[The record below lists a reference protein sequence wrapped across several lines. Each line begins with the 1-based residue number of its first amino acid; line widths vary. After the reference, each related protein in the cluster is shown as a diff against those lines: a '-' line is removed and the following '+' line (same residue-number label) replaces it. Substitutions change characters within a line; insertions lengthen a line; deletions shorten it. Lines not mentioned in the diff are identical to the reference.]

1 LRHSPVL
8 LPARIGLDRRA
19 VLGQEPS
26 MVTDTPT
33 PPDDAAEPQ
42 TGLSDHLRLYLVVAI
57 AGAFAGLVAAGFHR
71 LLDLLAE
78 RRKGVAALAEGLGLP
93 GWLVAAVL
101 GVVLVAIAVWLVR
114 RMAPEAS
121 GSGIQEIEGT
131 LQGRRRMH
139 WPRLLPVK
147 FASGATAIAG
157 GLVLGREGPLI
168 HMGGAIG
175 AMFGALVRFQ
185 PHFRRILIASGAGA
199 GLAAAFNA
207 PLAGILFVTEE
218 MRNEFRYTFVS
229 FQSVVLACISATVVN
244 DWWLG
249 EGLSLPIQSF
259 AAPPLGELPLY
270 ALLGVL
276 MGGYGVLFNGALLR
290 ALDGTAALM
299 RRNVGLTV
307 AGAGVAIGLVVWFA
321 PDAAGGGEYLIEAL
335 LADERTLG
343 GVALLLFMRTITS
356 VGSYSVGTPGGIFA
370 PMLALGTLSGMTFAK
385 LVALV
390 PFVSIAEPGA
400 FTVAAMGALFAA
412 TVRAPVTGV
421 ILVLELTG
429 NYDMALPIIITCL
442 LATFTAEALG
452 GKPVY
457 RLLLERTMR
466 LKGDPQGR

>member
-1 LRHSPVL
+1 
-8 LPARIGLDRRA
+8 
-19 VLGQEPS
+19 
-26 MVTDTPT
+26 MVTDTPS
-33 PPDDAAEPQ
+33 PPPGDAAEPQ
-42 TGLSDHLRLYLVVAI
+42 TRLSDHLRLYLVVAI
-57 AGAFAGLVAAGFHR
+57 AGATAGLVAAGFHR
-71 LLDLLAE
+71 ILDLLVE
-78 RRKGVAALAEGLGLP
+78 RRAGVVTLAARLGLP
-93 GWLVAAVL
+93 GWLIATVL
-101 GVVLVAIAVWLVR
+101 GAVLVAVAVWLVR
-114 RMAPEAS
+114 RLAPEAA

-131 LQGRRRMH
+131 LQGRRRLR
-139 WPRLLPVK
+139 WGRLLPIK
-147 FASGATAIAG
+147 FASGISAIAS

-175 AMFGALVRFQ
+175 QMFGDLVRFE

-229 FQSVVLACISATVVN
+229 FQSVVLACVSATIVN

-276 MGGYGVLFNGALLR
+276 IGGYGVLFNGALLH

-299 RRNVGLTV
+299 RRHVGLTV
-307 AGAGVAIGLVVWFA
+307 AAAGAMIGLVVWFA
-321 PDAAGGGEYLIEAL
+321 PQAAGGGERLIVTL
-335 LADERTLG
+335 LADERSLG
-343 GVALLLFMRTITS
+343 AVALLLFMRTVTT

-370 PMLALGTLSGMTFAK
+370 PMLALGTLSGMAFAK

-390 PFVSIAEPGA
+390 PFLSVAEPGA

-429 NYDMALPIIITCL
+429 NYNMALPIIITCL
-442 LATFTAEALG
+442 TATFAAEALG

-457 RLLLERTMR
+457 RLLLERTLR
-466 LKGDPQGR
+466 LKAGPPGA